1 VCTAL
6 RADER
11 TARVPVSFV
20 IDEYVGLAAYMSR
33 PALNRLAGDG
43 PVTDSAAL
51 KTDPLKERE
60 LHEAVRGIPGIFMI
74 SLQRRS
80 YDMFRNLVDQNI
92 MTMVWFYCGFAAII
106 SFGVAYNA
114 SRITLSERSHE
125 LATLRVLGFHQSE
138 VARIL
143 VGELAL
149 LTLLGLP
156 LGVLFGYGLSLFMIE
171 SFTTDLF
178 QMPFGLTAVTVGQA
192 VLVVV
197 ASAAIS
203 CVLVARRVTALDLV
217 RVLKTRE

>member
-1 VCTAL
+1 
-6 RADER
+6 
-11 TARVPVSFV
+11 
-20 IDEYVGLAAYMSR
+20 
-33 PALNRLAGDG
+33 
-43 PVTDSAAL
+43 
-51 KTDPLKERE
+51 
-60 LHEAVRGIPGIFMI
+60 VRGIPGIFTI

-80 YDMFRNLVDQNI
+80 YEMFRKLVDQNI

-125 LATLRVLGFHQSE
+125 LATLRVLGFHQGE

-143 VGELAL
+143 VGELAI

-156 LGVLFGYGLSLFMIE
+156 LGVLFGYGLSLFMID

-178 QMPFGLTAVTVGQA
+178 QMPFGLTTATVGKA
-192 VLVVV
+192 MLVVV

-217 RVLKTRE
+217 RVLKTRD